1 MAFRGQ
7 TGGFKVSV
15 YAISGKPT
23 IEVDL
28 EYFYLI
34 QKDSELFE
42 ILKAHGV
49 EDWEGYKAAEQEY
62 KDEVG
67 E

>member
-1 MAFRGQ
+1 MTKALEDMLRDRP
-7 TGGFKVSV
+7 K
-15 YAISGKPT
+15 IM
-23 IEVDL
+23 VDR
-28 EYFYLI
+28 EYFYII

-49 EDWEGYKAAEQEY
+49 EDWDGYKNAEQEY
-62 KDEVG
+62 NNEVG

>member
-1 MAFRGQ
+1 MTKALEDMLRDRP
-7 TGGFKVSV
+7 K
-15 YAISGKPT
+15 IM
-23 IEVDL
+23 VDR
-28 EYFYLI
+28 EYFYII

-49 EDWEGYKAAEQEY
+49 EDWDGYKAAEQECNH
-62 KDEVG
+62 EAGG

>member
-1 MAFRGQ
+1 MTKALEDMLRDRP
-7 TGGFKVSV
+7 K
-15 YAISGKPT
+15 IM
-23 IEVDL
+23 VDR
-28 EYFYLI
+28 EYFYII

-49 EDWEGYKAAEQEY
+49 EDWDGYKAAEQEY